1 MKKPRNFYKDQ
12 MDSLDVFGTFIY
24 GQDEGKA
31 FASAA
36 SLCNDYSRK
45 RNNVILYIAE
55 RVDKQVIIKRIR

>member
-24 GQDEGKA
+24 GQDEGKT

-36 SLCNDYSRK
+36 GLCNDYSKR
-45 RNNVILYIAE
+45 RNNVVLFIAE
-55 RVDKQVIIKRIR
+55 KLNNQVIIKRIR